1 LAKDLLHA
9 NDELLWQAFRQGEE
23 TAFAQLYER
32 FMPGLYSYGMK
43 IIRDEAVVRD
53 CIQDLFITLWNGRA
67 ALGKAQ
73 SIKYYL
79 NSALR
84 RDLVRRIRRMH
95 PFSQELPDSYDFQVT
110 LDAEAM
116 LVLEEM
122 SREKVQQLNAA
133 MNQLP
138 ARQKEALYLRYYET
152 FSYEEIAAIMNISP
166 GVAYNF
172 VYRALLSL
180 KKHLLTAGL
189 LLLLLSL

>member
-9 NDELLWQAFRQGEE
+9 HDELLWQAFRQGEE

-53 CIQDLFITLWNGRA
+53 CIQDLFITLWNGRGTLA
-67 ALGKAQ
+67 QAQ

-95 PFSQELPDSYDFQVT
+95 PFSQDLPESYDFQVT
-110 LDAEAM
+110 LDAESV

-122 SREKVQQLNAA
+122 SREQVGQLNAA
-133 MNQLP
+133 VNQLP
-138 ARQKEALYLRYYET
+138 ARQKEALYLRYYED

-180 KKHLLTAGL
+180 KKYLLTAGL
-189 LLLLLSL
+189 LFLLLSL

>member
-9 NDELLWQAFRQGEE
+9 NDELLWQAFQQGEE
-23 TAFAQLYER
+23 TAFAHLYER

-43 IIRDEAVVRD
+43 LVRDEAVVRD
-53 CIQDLFITLWNGRA
+53 CIQDLFITLWNGRG

-79 NSALR
+79 NSSLR

-95 PFSQELPDSYDFQVT
+95 PFSQELPEAYDFQVT
-110 LDAEAM
+110 LDAESV

-122 SREKVQQLNAA
+122 SREQVGQLNAA

-138 ARQKEALYLRYYET
+138 ARQKEALYLRYYEN

-172 VYRALLSL
+172 VYRALLYL
-180 KKHLLTAGL
+180 KKYLLTSGL